1 MGLSAIGNIVTS
13 RPLVVIRPASS
24 LHWFVI
30 WTTPRAEANAIEEIE
45 RLGFKAYCPLE
56 KCRRF
61 RRNRREIFTRPL
73 FPRYAFV
80 QFDPHEPWSEIC
92 HADGV
97 VDLLRNDN
105 IPMRVP
111 DGFVENLQ
119 HLQQLG
125 LFDHTKLPAPFP
137 IGSSVMLDASGPFAE
152 LIGKV
157 KRARS
162 RERVDVLIKY
172 LNREVVVN
180 VPIMRLSAARAA

>member
-1 MGLSAIGNIVTS
+1 MGLGVVGNLVAS
-13 RPLVVIRPASS
+13 RPSVVIRPTPS

-30 WTTPRAEANAIEEIE
+30 WTQTRSEFDAVAEIE
-45 RLGFKAYCPLE
+45 RLGFAAYCPLE

-80 QFDPHEPWSEIC
+80 EFDPSQPWSEIC

-97 VDLLRNDN
+97 LDILRNDN
-105 IPMRVP
+105 IPMRLP
-111 DGFVENLQ
+111 EGFVENLQ

-137 IGSSVMLDASGPFAE
+137 PGSRVMLDASGPFAE

-157 KRARS
+157 KRTRT
-162 RERVDVLIKY
+162 RDRVDVLISY
-172 LNREVVVN
+172 LNREILVN
-180 VPIMRLSAARAA
+180 VPIMRLSAAQAA